1 VGKEKEEKR
10 EETLTMAAKI
20 TEMPGERARKIRDYA
35 KAWQELRELRKLE
48 AAGASEERLR
58 ARMGREANA
67 KLSYGIWAHRTSA
80 AGVPWERP
88 PEPHRQA
95 WREVIEFIQSDVIE
109 ERDLTCAL
117 CAQDLV
123 CVNRGCELYE
133 GGPV

>member
-10 EETLTMAAKI
+10 ETLTMAAKI
-20 TEMPGERARKIRDYA
+20 TEMPGERARQIRRLEAECA
-35 KAWQELRELRKLE
+35 KASQDLI
-48 AAGASEERLR
+48 R
-58 ARMGREANA
+58 ARTECEANA

-80 AGVPWERP
+80 ADVPWERL